1 MSLQKKILSAI
12 DEATLLRNF
21 KLFCEKNND
30 ILSKQRLRNII
41 SRAKNGNGAIKSIFI
56 NQMQVELSDEQSQR
70 MYDLIVAYLNKS
82 NYRKSIPIEEKK
94 RLLAKQNNKCRF
106 CGCNIDLSAHA
117 DHIVPFKYVGDE
129 LNENF
134 QMLCSHCNEEKGASI
149 DYEIR
154 VLLHIN

>member
-30 ILSKQRLRNII
+30 ILSKQRLKNII

-82 NYRKSIPIEEKK
+82 NYRKSIPIE
-94 RLLAKQNNKCRF
+94 LT
-106 CGCNIDLSAHA
+106 I
-117 DHIVPFKYVGDE
+117 
-129 LNENF
+129 
-134 QMLCSHCNEEKGASI
+134 
-149 DYEIR
+149 
-154 VLLHIN
+154 

>member
-82 NYRKSIPIEEKK
+82 NYRKSIPIE
-94 RLLAKQNNKCRF
+94 LT
-106 CGCNIDLSAHA
+106 I
-117 DHIVPFKYVGDE
+117 
-129 LNENF
+129 
-134 QMLCSHCNEEKGASI
+134 
-149 DYEIR
+149 
-154 VLLHIN
+154 